1 MSDMDYRD
9 IWCIKNKHDQ
19 DKRAQS
25 LFGITHPIPK
35 ITNALSIEYTN
46 TLLPFSFFKPQK
58 QLIVHSEKL
67 TLTYSWNHNLF

>member
-1 MSDMDYRD
+1 M
-9 IWCIKNKHDQ
+9 IKTKELNLYLELLIQ
-19 DKRAQS
+19 F
-25 LFGITHPIPK
+25 LK